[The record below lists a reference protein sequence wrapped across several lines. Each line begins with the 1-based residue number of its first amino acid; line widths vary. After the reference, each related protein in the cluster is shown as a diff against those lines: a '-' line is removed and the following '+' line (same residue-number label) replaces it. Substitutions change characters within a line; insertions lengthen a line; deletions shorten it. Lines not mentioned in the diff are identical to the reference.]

1 MSVMQQVFAAA
12 FAEAPPTSSTDE
24 LAARAGQDTPERQAM
39 TALYARIGE
48 LPPELAMFMAGCPPE
63 LEARRQRIN
72 CRQIVMRTLVAM
84 AEGVRRAAYWNL
96 APEYPGPVDHLQM
109 MHLMIGKLP
118 LLGYDDGRLNV
129 RHPAA
134 GTFAVLAAQLA
145 GATTVCRTTL
155 PGMPGVWA
163 FDVERPGRG
172 PLLVLWDHRDA
183 FAGEDEPEVSVG
195 VSWQAE
201 TATITDAF
209 GAASTVRGDNGQLQ
223 LQVSVTPLFVE

>member
-1 MSVMQQVFAAA
+1 
-12 FAEAPPTSSTDE
+12 
-24 LAARAGQDTPERQAM
+24 
-39 TALYARIGE
+39 
-48 LPPELAMFMAGCPPE
+48 
-63 LEARRQRIN
+63 
-72 CRQIVMRTLVAM
+72 
-84 AEGVRRAAYWNL
+84 
-96 APEYPGPVDHLQM
+96 
-109 MHLMIGKLP
+109 
-118 LLGYDDGRLNV
+118 
-129 RHPAA
+129 
-134 GTFAVLAAQLA
+134 
-145 GATTVCRTTL
+145 
-155 PGMPGVWA
+155 MPGVWA